1 MEKREGTIDYIGLG
15 DTHMKRELLYKIRK
29 IDEIVQ
35 LRFKYDNK
43 LFIDP
48 YRINES
54 ESELLAR
61 AKQKI
66 IKFFELFFQC
76 IEQKDIKTVE
86 MMGKYLHEINATKLG
101 YGAERNSSGGKGFC
115 KKDLLHI
122 FNEAIKIRDYI
133 EDMID
138 VLIFTQNVGPDKI
151 SDLTTNIIYEELLEY
166 TTYIINK
173 YNLEIEFKKKNK
185 WTFNIEENKC
195 WEKKRMLVPF
205 IDDEEILFLPESIV
219 SSCQIFSYEKI
230 YRNLVFP
237 FYKANLKGHALMRI
251 AKNGEEVPD
260 CKKLR
265 KEYPLTR
272 TTVKNFRIQYPEIYR
287 KYKKEME
294 KNYLSE

>member
-1 MEKREGTIDYIGLG
+1 
-15 DTHMKRELLYKIRK
+15 MKRELFYKIRR
-29 IDEIVQ
+29 IDEIIQ
-35 LRFKYDNK
+35 LRFKHDNK

-48 YRINES
+48 YRINEA

-76 IEQKDIKTVE
+76 IEQNDIQTAQI
-86 MMGKYLHEINATKLG
+86 MGKRLHEINATKLG

-115 KKDLLHI
+115 QKDLLYI

-138 VLIFTQNVGPDKI
+138 VLVFTQNVGPDKI

-185 WTFNIEENKC
+185 WTFNVESKC
-195 WEKKRMLVPF
+195 WEKKGVLVPY
-205 IDDEEILFLPESIV
+205 IANEEILFLPESIV
-219 SSCQIFSYEKI
+219 SSRQIFSYEKV

-237 FYKANLKGHALMRI
+237 FYKTNIKGHKLMRI
-251 AKNGEEVPD
+251 AKNGEEVLD

-265 KEYPLTR
+265 KQYPLTR
-272 TTVKNFRIQYPEIYR
+272 ATVKNFRIQYPEIYR
-287 KYKKEME
+287 KYKKEMQ
-294 KNYLSE
+294 KNCLSE

>member
-1 MEKREGTIDYIGLG
+1 
-15 DTHMKRELLYKIRK
+15 MKRELFYKIRK
-29 IDEIVQ
+29 INEIVQ
-35 LRFKYDNK
+35 LRFKHDNK

-48 YRINES
+48 YLIKET

-115 KKDLLHI
+115 QKDLLHI
-122 FNEAIKIRDYI
+122 FNESIKIRDYI

-166 TTYIINK
+166 TTYIIDK

-185 WTFNIEENKC
+185 WTFNVENKC

-205 IDDEEILFLPESIV
+205 IDNEEILFLPESIV
-219 SSCQIFSYEKI
+219 SSRQIFSYEKV

-237 FYKANLKGHALMRI
+237 FYKANIRSRKFIRI
-251 AKNGEEVPD
+251 AKNGEEVLD

-272 TTVKNFRIQYPEIYR
+272 NTVKDFRIRYPEVYR
-287 KYKKEME
+287 KYKTEIKEDCLGE
-294 KNYLSE
+294 RTD